1 MTDPWKMLE
10 RYLEK
15 IVNRVV
21 MKTKFNETIDGSIK
35 NII

>member
-1 MTDPWKMLE
+1 MTDPWEMLE